1 MIERYF
7 GSIPRGE
14 DVVRNVYKEDPITQ
28 PIEATWEDPNVQI
41 PMYAAAYRTPSMK
54 ERDAYVLD
62 MISTILT
69 GGKTSRL
76 YKKMVDEEKKA
87 LDVGAFNNSQEDYGM
102 YIIYSLPMDG
112 VSKEEIIN
120 AYDEQIKELQ
130 TNLISDKEF
139 QTLRNKFENSFV
151 NSNASIQAVADNLAT
166 SYLLYNDT
174 SLVNRSI
181 EILKSITKEEIK
193 EVANKYLNPNQ
204 RLILDYIPEK
214 STASK

>member
-1 MIERYF
+1 
-7 GSIPRGE
+7 
-14 DVVRNVYKEDPITQ
+14 
-28 PIEATWEDPNVQI
+28 
-41 PMYAAAYRTPSMK
+41 
-54 ERDAYVLD
+54 
-62 MISTILT
+62 
-69 GGKTSRL
+69 
-76 YKKMVDEEKKA
+76 MVDEEKKA

>member
-1 MIERYF
+1 
-7 GSIPRGE
+7 
-14 DVVRNVYKEDPITQ
+14 
-28 PIEATWEDPNVQI
+28 
-41 PMYAAAYRTPSMK
+41 
-54 ERDAYVLD
+54 
-62 MISTILT
+62 
-69 GGKTSRL
+69 
-76 YKKMVDEEKKA
+76 MVDEEKKA

-112 VSKEEIIN
+112 VSKEEIIS

-214 STASK
+214 STTSK